1 MPLLGLS
8 NFSVVSDEVIFL
20 QLNDVPRDLEGWLML
35 VYIFLSFLAFFFF
48 FLNMGVGASD
58 VTKEGMELWFD

>member
-48 FLNMGVGASD
+48 F
-58 VTKEGMELWFD
+58 

>member
-48 FLNMGVGASD
+48 FKYGSRGIRCDKGRYGAL
-58 VTKEGMELWFD
+58 V